1 LAIGLDTPDAFG
13 ALRLQLNQNGAGYQY
28 INTAGTIMDSG
39 SVACSGAPVDTTPPS
54 RPTNLTATSSDS
66 NLVHLTWKASTDN
79 VGVTGYDIFRDGA
92 RLTTVRPVTSYDDL
106 SVLPDTAY
114 SYRIRAR
121 DAAGNVSSQT
131 SAVTVNTPGLLF
143 SDGFEGGNFTQWT
156 SATGLTVQSQQVYA
170 GALAARGTSNG
181 IATYA
186 TKQLSQTQNEL
197 YYRLWFKILS
207 QNATSQVYLQRFR
220 TSTNGAIM
228 GVFVN
233 TNNKLSFRNDVTA
246 ISTTSSTTVTQG
258 VWHELQTRVLING
271 TTGATEVWLDGT
283 RLADLS
289 KTENFG
295 NTQIGLI
302 QLGETSTGR
311 TYDIVL
317 DRVAL
322 STNFIDPSEPPE
334 IIPTPT
340 PTSPVP
346 PTSTPTNSG
355 GTIFADVPANYW
367 ARSYIERLYSAG
379 ITGGCGV
386 SPLSYCPTSPV
397 TRAQM
402 AIFLLRAEHGSG
414 YVPPAASGTV
424 FGDVSASYWAAAWI
438 EQLAAEGITGGCGS
452 GSYCPEGIV
461 SRDQMAVFLLRTE
474 HGSGYVPPLG
484 SGSLFGD
491 VSASYWAGAWIEQ
504 LVAEGIAAGCG
515 NGNFCPTISV
525 TRDQMAVFLVR
536 TFHLP

>member
-1 LAIGLDTPDAFG
+1 
-13 ALRLQLNQNGAGYQY
+13 LRLQLNQNGAGYQY

-79 VGVTGYDIFRDGA
+79 VGVTGYDIFRDGV

-131 SAVTVNTPGLLF
+131 SAVAVNTPGLLF

-346 PTSTPTNSG
+346 PTATPTNSG
-355 GTIFADVPANYW
+355 GTIFTDVPADYW
-367 ARSYIERLYSAG
+367 ARSYIERLYAAG

-414 YVPPAASGTV
+414 YVPPAASGMV